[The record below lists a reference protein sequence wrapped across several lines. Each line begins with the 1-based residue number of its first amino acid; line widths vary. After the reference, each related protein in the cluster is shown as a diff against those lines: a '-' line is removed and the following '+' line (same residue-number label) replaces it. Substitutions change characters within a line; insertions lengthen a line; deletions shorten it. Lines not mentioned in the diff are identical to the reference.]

1 MMDMKSTDLQY
12 VSPAIART
20 VWLARTVLSASNAAM
35 ESVTNTDIDASWFD
49 E

>member
-1 MMDMKSTDLQY
+1 MDMKSTDRQY

-20 VWLARTVLSASNAAM
+20 VWLARTVLSASNNTAM
-35 ESVTNTDIDASWFD
+35 ESVTNTDIDSSWFD